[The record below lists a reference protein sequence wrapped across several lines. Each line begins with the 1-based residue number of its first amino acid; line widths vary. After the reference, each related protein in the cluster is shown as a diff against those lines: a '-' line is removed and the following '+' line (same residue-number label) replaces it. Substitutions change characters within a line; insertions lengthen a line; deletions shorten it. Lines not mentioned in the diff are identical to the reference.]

1 MYIMLQG
8 LPGVRKSSAISIGTS
23 LLKQAG
29 YVRFAPDRMSRQSF
43 LDELWRIN
51 QPDFLG
57 LASMDDL
64 MDMQLSYPY
73 EMSIH
78 AGEFIDFIGQGDK
91 DYLMLLTNLW
101 DNLDEYNNPKISSRS
116 VCVEE
121 PTINLLSASTPENLN
136 MAFPSNVMD
145 TGTLSRMLFIHSPP
159 TGRKILIPTRGEES
173 VKDDV
178 VRQLREMKEVCTG
191 SATLSP
197 AAYEALEY
205 IYNHQQPLDDQRF
218 LYYSSRRL
226 THLFKMCLIMA
237 ASRLSTQIEEYDV
250 LMANTVLVAAEMQ
263 MPKALGHF
271 GRSKQAAISHS
282 ILDYLED
289 RGVPI
294 GIKTLYNVFAAD
306 FNKEADFQGALYDL
320 QSAGKLAAV
329 KMKDHTTGLT
339 TVGTTLPDWA
349 KDLLMLDALTAQER
363 SALGV

>member
-1 MYIMLQG
+1 MFIMLQG
-8 LPGVRKSSAISIGTS
+8 LPGVRKSSAIGVGTE
-23 LLKQAG
+23 LLRKAG

-43 LDELWRIN
+43 LDELWRLN

-64 MDMQLSYPY
+64 MDMQLNYPY

-78 AGEFIDFIGQGDK
+78 AKEFIDFIGQGDK

-116 VCVEE
+116 VLVSE

-159 TGRKILIPTRGEES
+159 TGRKILIPQRGNEENCS
-173 VKDDV
+173 DV
-178 VRQLREMKEVCTG
+178 VRQLREMKEVCSG
-191 SATLSP
+191 EATLSK
-197 AAYEALEY
+197 AAYDALEY

-226 THLFKMCLIMA
+226 THLFKLCLIIA
-237 ASRLSTQIEEYDV
+237 ASRLTTQIEEYDV
-250 LMANTVLVAAEMQ
+250 LLANTILVAAEMQ

-271 GRSKQAAISHS
+271 GRSKQAAINHS

-289 RGVPI
+289 RGVPVP
-294 GIKTLYNVFAAD
+294 IKTLYNVFAAD

-329 KMKDHTTGLT
+329 KLSNNLTGLT
-339 TVGTTLPDWA
+339 TVGTVLPDWT
-349 KDLLMLDALTAQER
+349 KDLLLLDALTAQER